1 MTKDKYL
8 EMEEQLGRQPDP
20 EKCPPG
26 IEDFPQIIIDSISIF
41 NYLGDRVYPDIGY
54 VGKDY
59 TNLPILLK
67 MFKIDN
73 VELVL
78 DALSRLDAQAIKK
91 SQERIKREYDKLK
104 RKK

>member
-1 MTKDKYL
+1 
-8 EMEEQLGRQPDP
+8 MEEQLGRQPDP